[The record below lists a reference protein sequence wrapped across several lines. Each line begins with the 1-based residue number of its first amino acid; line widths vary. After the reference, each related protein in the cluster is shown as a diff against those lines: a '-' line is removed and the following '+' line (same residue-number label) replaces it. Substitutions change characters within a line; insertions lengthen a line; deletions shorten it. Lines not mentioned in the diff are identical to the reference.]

1 MIKKNIFYVTFKKLD
16 GVLLLEHKKK
26 AGMIFLMVIV
36 AGILEVFGLAVIL
49 PVISVAIDSSVI
61 HSNVYLERFFSLLN
75 FNNDT
80 IFLFFL
86 LGLLISIFILKN
98 FFSTFIGYRQARYS
112 YKISTDIAR
121 LQFVR
126 YYNKDLQ
133 FFIDNNS
140 NILYQNIR
148 SASSWLSSFVL
159 LPLIS
164 FFSESIVAIT
174 VITGMAL
181 YDTQIFIMVTVTLIP
196 VFLLMYRLI
205 KNKIQKLEINR
216 ASLEVDAN
224 KNLYQ
229 TLNGYID
236 VKLFNKDNYFI
247 KLYLGF
253 QEKLNDTQ
261 AKVTLLQSLPTK
273 IIEITAILGV
283 IVIIIYS
290 KIFASESTSLIPLLS
305 LYIIAAYRLMPSMNR
320 MLVALMSIK
329 SYQFTFDILKN
340 VKEESSRENKQSRE
354 KILFQKEIR
363 LDSIRYTYPQATH
376 STLQDISI
384 TIKKGE
390 RIGFIGQSGA
400 GKTTLINILLR
411 FIKENKGSIV
421 IDNELQ
427 LVDEN
432 INVWRELIGYVK
444 QNVFIID
451 GDFYENIA
459 FGLERSLVNEEKMQQ
474 VIRSSKLDEVIKKLP
489 NGLNTNIGENGTKL
503 SGGQRQR
510 IAIARALYKDAQI
523 LIFDEA
529 TSALDSETEKEI
541 TEAIDS
547 LSAENKT
554 MFIIAHRIS
563 TLKNC
568 DKIVEMAHGK
578 IMRVCSYQELINLNP
593 K

>member
-1 MIKKNIFYVTFKKLD
+1 VIKKNIFYVTFKKLD

-86 LGLLISIFILKN
+86 LVLLISIFILKN
-98 FFSTFIGYRQARYS
+98 FFSTFIGFRQARYS

-216 ASLEVDAN
+216 ASFEVEAN

-340 VKEESSRENKQSRE
+340 IKEESSRENKQSRE

>member
-1 MIKKNIFYVTFKKLD
+1 VIKKNIFYVTFKKLD

-86 LGLLISIFILKN
+86 LVLLISIFILKN
-98 FFSTFIGYRQARYS
+98 FFSTFIGFRQARYS

-216 ASLEVDAN
+216 ASFEVEAN

-340 VKEESSRENKQSRE
+340 IKEESSRENKQRRE

>member
-432 INVWRELIGYVK
+432 INVWREIIGYVK

>member
-216 ASLEVDAN
+216 ASFEVEAN

-340 VKEESSRENKQSRE
+340 IKEESSRENKQSRE

>member
-1 MIKKNIFYVTFKKLD
+1 VIKKNIFYVTFKKLD

-216 ASLEVDAN
+216 ASFEVEAN

-340 VKEESSRENKQSRE
+340 IKEESSRENKQSRE

>member
-1 MIKKNIFYVTFKKLD
+1 VIKKNIFYVTFKKLD

-98 FFSTFIGYRQARYS
+98 FFSTFIGYRQAKYS

-216 ASLEVDAN
+216 ASFEVEAN

-340 VKEESSRENKQSRE
+340 IKEESSRENKQSRE

-363 LDSIRYTYPQATH
+363 LNSIRYTYPQATH